1 MQLIGGGRGNVYATN
16 PTNQFFGPICDDAWD
31 IAAVTY
37 HYLSVTKSLK
47 YQHQQQAQY
56 GSNVD
61 HFVWQN
67 FNCKNLMPKFGAVH
81 KKLAIMQRSLVH
93 LYVHRGI

>member
-1 MQLIGGGRGNVYATN
+1 MIMNQSHYNYYQPHWSLIVISVQLIGGGRGNVYATN

-56 GSNVD
+56 G
-61 HFVWQN
+61 F
-67 FNCKNLMPKFGAVH
+67 
-81 KKLAIMQRSLVH
+81 
-93 LYVHRGI
+93 